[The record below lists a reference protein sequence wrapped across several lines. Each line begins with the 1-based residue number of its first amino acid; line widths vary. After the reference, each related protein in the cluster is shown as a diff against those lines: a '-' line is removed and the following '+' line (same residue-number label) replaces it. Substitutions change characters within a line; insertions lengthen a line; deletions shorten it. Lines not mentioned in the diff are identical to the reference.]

1 MGMNRL
7 VAVAV
12 VVVGVSVAAVAQHG
26 GGGHGGGGGGFHGGG
41 GGFASHGG
49 GGGRVGGAPGGGF
62 ARPMNRGGGGG
73 YAPRY
78 GEQGRGFGGGQRAAN
93 GRPGFYH
100 REGDHRRE
108 GRAYGV
114 SGYGAGYGDYGWLDA
129 NDPGYDPGNDPGYD
143 AGSADN
149 GSYDVGPTQDGSGV
163 AADGYAAQGP
173 AGEDQ
178 GPSGEAPPVPYT
190 AASAETGSGYEA
202 PRVAA
207 RSVSVAQLSLYNSN
221 AVTLVFK
228 DGRAPETIHNYALT
242 RTTLYVTD
250 GRRREIPVAALD
262 WAATEK
268 VNRAAGVRFQLPVT
282 P

>member
-1 MGMNRL
+1 MNR
-7 VAVAV
+7 
-12 VVVGVSVAAVAQHG
+12 S
-26 GGGHGGGGGGFHGGG
+26 
-41 GGFASHGG
+41 
-49 GGGRVGGAPGGGF
+49 
-62 ARPMNRGGGGG
+62 GGG
-73 YAPRY
+73 YAARY
-78 GEQGRGFGGGQRAAN
+78 GEQGRGYGGGQRAAN

-100 REGDHRRE
+100 REGDRRRE

-129 NDPGYDPGNDPGYD
+129 NDPGYDPGYDSGDDPGYD

-149 GSYDVGPTQDGSGV
+149 GSYDVGPYQDGAGLGG
-163 AADGYAAQGP
+163 DGYAAQGP
-173 AGEDQ
+173 DR
-178 GPSGEAPPVPYT
+178 EAPPVPYT
-190 AASAETGSGYEA
+190 AESAKAGSEYEA
-202 PRVAA
+202 PRVAS
-207 RSVSVAQLSLYNSN
+207 RSVSVAEPSLYNSD

-268 VNRAAGVRFQLPVT
+268 VNHAAGVRFQLPVI